1 MKKRCLKWYEN
12 HQKEARSKSSTGNF
26 VQRLNYFGVNCY
38 FCLKSNQV
46 MENNDKLFKAGEII
60 LNKKSSQFW
69 WNFIVM
75 LNFATLT
82 FPIMDAMGLPKDWY
96 RTRMTIYIITLFIL
110 LVVYYVF
117 IRPSLFPKSR
127 AGMRYD
133 SIALFNNYLI
143 GRMDGKEERIE
154 FKDIKYII
162 NEGDN
167 EINITFS
174 DEFPRIDYL
183 KLTDNQTQNYTISRS
198 LSKQQKRELVDY
210 LNERIKSENNQ

>member
-1 MKKRCLKWYEN
+1 
-12 HQKEARSKSSTGNF
+12 
-26 VQRLNYFGVNCY
+26 
-38 FCLKSNQV
+38 

-60 LNKKSSQFW
+60 LNKKSSFW
-69 WNFIVM
+69 WNVVVM
-75 LNFATLT
+75 AQIAGLTL
-82 FPIMDAMGLPKDWY
+82 PISNAMGLPKDWVW
-96 RTRMTIYIITLFIL
+96 TKLTIFIITLIIL

-117 IRPSLFPKSR
+117 IRQSLFPESR

-183 KLTDNQTQNYTISRS
+183 QLTDNQTQNYTISRS

-210 LNERIKSENNQ
+210 LNERIKGENNQ